1 MHPLNLGKQTQ
12 PNPTPACKYLSPIR
26 LSADTALTTSPIS
39 PPAASHKSPFLAK
52 KTSWQI
58 LFHIHLPLLRPATA
72 GALLLIFL
80 ETLKEL
86 PMTLILR
93 PFNFQTLSTVIY
105 QYASD
110 ESLELAAP
118 SVLAV
123 AVLGA
128 AAVSGVLWLEG
139 RNKRGGE

>member
-1 MHPLNLGKQTQ
+1 
-12 PNPTPACKYLSPIR
+12 
-26 LSADTALTTSPIS
+26 
-39 PPAASHKSPFLAK
+39 
-52 KTSWQI
+52 
-58 LFHIHLPLLRPATA
+58 
-72 GALLLIFL
+72 
-80 ETLKEL
+80 
-86 PMTLILR
+86 MTLILR

-139 RNKRGGE
+139 NNKRFGE